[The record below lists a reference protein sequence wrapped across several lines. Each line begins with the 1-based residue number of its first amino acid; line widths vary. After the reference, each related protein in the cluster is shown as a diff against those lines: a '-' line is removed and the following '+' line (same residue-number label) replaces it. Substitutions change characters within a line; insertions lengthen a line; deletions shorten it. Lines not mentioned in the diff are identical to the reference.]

1 MPKTLVMGASPN
13 PSRYSHMAI
22 LRLLKHNHDVV
33 AVGLRSGDIEGVKIQ
48 KGQPQI
54 PDVHTITMY
63 VGKRNQLPLYN
74 YILSLRPKRV
84 IFNPGAENPELE
96 SKLSEQ
102 GAEVLRACT
111 LVMLSAGQ
119 Y

>member
-13 PSRYSHMAI
+13 PSRYAHMAV
-22 LRLLKHNHDVV
+22 LRLLKHNHEVK
-33 AVGLRSGDIEGVKIQ
+33 AVGLRSGEINGIEIQ
-48 KGQPQI
+48 KGEPGI
-54 PDVHTITMY
+54 SDVHTITMY
-63 VGKRNQLPLYN
+63 VGKRNQLPLYD
-74 YILSLRPKRV
+74 YILSLKPERV

-96 SKLSEQ
+96 SLLSKQ

-111 LVMLSAGQ
+111 LVMLSSGE